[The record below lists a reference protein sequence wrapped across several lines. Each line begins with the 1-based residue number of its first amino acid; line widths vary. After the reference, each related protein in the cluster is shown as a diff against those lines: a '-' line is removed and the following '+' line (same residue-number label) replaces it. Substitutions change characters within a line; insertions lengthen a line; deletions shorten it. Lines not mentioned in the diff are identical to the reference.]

1 MLTFFIVTAILFSIC
16 DTAVLYILCAV
27 SGVADLHN
35 EGINLYPKVTLSLV
49 RKTICLKLPSPI
61 RV

>member
-27 SGVADLHN
+27 LGVADLHN
-35 EGINLYPKVTLSLV
+35 EGINLYPQQIIEV
-49 RKTICLKLPSPI
+49 RKW
-61 RV
+61 RQ